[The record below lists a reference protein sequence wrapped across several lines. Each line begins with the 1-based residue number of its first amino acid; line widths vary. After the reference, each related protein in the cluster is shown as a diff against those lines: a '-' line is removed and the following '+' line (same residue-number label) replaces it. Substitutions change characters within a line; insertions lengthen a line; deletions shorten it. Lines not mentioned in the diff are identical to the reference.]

1 MNLLPDMIIIDFCEW
16 LKHRISSQQEDL
28 DFYDLML
35 NQEHRNV
42 LNNYAEE
49 YLYIQYYGTIIKKA
63 FHRFIDSNDFNHCLI
78 ECEKHHVRDSFDV
91 MDIYHCF
98 RCMHFEDGLY
108 RFLEKEYGYRNKSKN
123 IDRFYYFEQHKI
135 KPHELADSASYL
147 FSNVRNDKWIQ
158 KEKKW
163 VLQFINQVNLDV
175 DIEAD
180 FLEWLIQTSGEPIDF
195 RAMPL
200 KTFEQLAERFQT
212 ECGKNAQEKN
222 KLIKSFK
229 QTNLIVLSEKLAT
242 VLPINTVKRAR
253 DLGYIFNRYQNKN
266 VRFKCL
272 IIPLQ
277 ADSNEYIE
285 LMEKRWYDLHYLSA
299 DYLDIYYSKADYG
312 KSGYQIANQMSYIP
326 EKLKTKAP
334 LIVLWENELRQAQGI
349 DITRLDNTA
358 VFEVIRC
365 IVNAIREEKNIEQ
378 IVEVANQMSKELRD
392 TQRPVSNITTNNTL
406 TISGNAVVNGPIAVV
421 NDHGKMV
428 SNIGGENNDANVL
441 HELEIAKSII
451 SNFSEIND
459 RQKQLITEIIDEARI
474 AIKEDSAEKKDAS
487 KKNFKNA
494 IDLIG
499 IGSKLI
505 SALSGLV
512 NVLKFFGISPV

>member
-1 MNLLPDMIIIDFCEW
+1 
-16 LKHRISSQQEDL
+16 
-28 DFYDLML
+28 ML
-35 NQEHRNV
+35 RNF
-42 LNNYAEE
+42 
-49 YLYIQYYGTIIKKA
+49 LYIQNYGKIIKQT
-63 FHRFIDSNDFNHCLI
+63 FHRFIDSSEFDCCLS
-78 ECEKHHVRDSFDV
+78 ECKKYHHIHFFDI
-91 MDIYHCF
+91 MDIHNCLHC
-98 RCMHFEDGLY
+98 RHFDEELY
-108 RFLEKEYGYRNKSKN
+108 RFLKKEHDYHNKSKN
-123 IDRFYYFEQHKI
+123 IHHFYYSEQHKI

-147 FSNVRNDKWIQ
+147 FSEARNSKWIQ

-242 VLPINTVKRAR
+242 VLPINIIKRAR

-266 VRFKCL
+266 VRYKCL

-285 LMEKRWYDLHYLSA
+285 LMEKRWYDLHYLSG

-326 EKLKTKAP
+326 DELKTKAP
-334 LIVLWENELRQAQGI
+334 LIVLWENELQQAQGI

-365 IVNAIREEKNIEQ
+365 VVNAIRAEKNIEQ
-378 IVEVANQMSKELRD
+378 IVEEANQMSKELRD

-406 TISGNAVVNGPIAVV
+406 TISGSAVVNGPVAVV

-428 SNIGGENNDANVL
+428 SNIGGEINDANVL

-459 RQKQLITEIIDEARI
+459 RQKQLITEIIDEAKS
-474 AIKEDSAEKKDAS
+474 AIKEDSAEKKDTS
-487 KKNFKNA
+487 IKHFKNA
-494 IDLIG
+494 LDLIG